1 MAISFL
7 RTIILYLV
15 VIMVVRLMGKRQVGE
30 LEPTELVV
38 TIMISELASIPM
50 QETGIPISAGL
61 IPILTIFILEVMFS
75 FVEMKNK
82 KIRRFISGKPSVLV
96 HEGKLILEEM
106 KRIRF
111 NRDDLMEELRLSG
124 CANIGDVQYAI
135 LETNGQL
142 SVILKKDN
150 QPITQKD
157 LNNINQQNKK
167 QHQLHQL
174 QQQQQKKQQQQNK
187 TNQKNKKGK

>member
-7 RTIILYLV
+7 RTIILYLI
-15 VIMVVRLMGKRQVGE
+15 VITVVRLMGKRQVGE

-50 QETGIPISAGL
+50 QETGIPLSAGL
-61 IPILTIFILEVMFS
+61 IPIVTIFMLEVLFS
-75 FVEMKNK
+75 YIQMKNK
-82 KIRRFISGKPSVLV
+82 KIRRFVSGKPSVLV
-96 HEGKLILEEM
+96 HEGKIILDEM
-106 KRIRF
+106 RRIRF
-111 NRDDLMEELRLSG
+111 NRDDLMEELRLAG

-142 SVILKKDN
+142 SVILKKDK

-167 QHQLHQL
+167 Q
-174 QQQQQKKQQQQNK
+174 QQQIKI
-187 TNQKNKKGK
+187 NQKNKKGK